1 MVAPANVV
9 KDFGWRL
16 WTGLEAEYICFAI
29 WMLCLMD
36 WNPQTAAATRL
47 CVNGITKQNP
57 SVRIYQNSASTGL
70 VMISQERVP
79 SVA

>member
-9 KDFGWRL
+9 KDFAWRL
-16 WTGLEAEYICFAI
+16 WTGLEAKYICCAI

-36 WNPQTAAATRL
+36 WSPRAAAPRV

-57 SVRIYQNSASTGL
+57 LVKIYLNSASTGP
-70 VMISQERVP
+70 VMISQRTVFLQ
-79 SVA
+79 